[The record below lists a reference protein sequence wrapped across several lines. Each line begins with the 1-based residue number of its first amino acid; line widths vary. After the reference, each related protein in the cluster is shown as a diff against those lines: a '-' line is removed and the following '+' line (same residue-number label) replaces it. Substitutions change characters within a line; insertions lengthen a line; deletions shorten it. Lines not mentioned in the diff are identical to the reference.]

1 MRQQGDTTEGVE
13 VVEVLSA
20 EPVKEASV
28 ADLAEA
34 VAGLAITRE
43 TDGELE
49 PVIGSDEAQLEIADI
64 ASQVESEPLHANG
77 RLRDVLECM
86 LFVSTEPL
94 SAKEI
99 ADSLQIEHAAVEQA
113 MIDLESRLD
122 ESSGLQLMRVAGG
135 FQLCTRPEYADYCAI
150 ILQPAKKRLSKAALE
165 TLAIVAY
172 RQPCTQPEVEA
183 VRGVSVDG
191 VMKTLVERGLVKEA
205 GRKQTPGRPIL
216 YATTPEFLEYFGLND
231 ISELPDIDMLAVE
244 EIKALEAQRELFTRP
259 TDQATQEEETIT
271 DEDQQ

>member
-1 MRQQGDTTEGVE
+1 MRQHEDTVEGVE

-43 TDGELE
+43 TEDDVE

-64 ASQVESEPLHANG
+64 ASQVAPEPLHTNG

-99 ADSLQIEHAAVEQA
+99 ADSLQIEQAAVEQA
-113 MIDLESRLD
+113 MTDLESRLD
-122 ESSGLQLMRVAGG
+122 SNSGLQLMRVAGG
-135 FQLCTRPEYADYCAI
+135 FQLCTRPEFADYCAI
-150 ILQPAKKRLSKAALE
+150 ILQPTKKRLSKAALE

-191 VMKTLVERGLVKEA
+191 VMKTLIERGLVKEA

-244 EIKALEAQRELFTRP
+244 EIKALEAQRELFTKP
-259 TDQATQEEETIT
+259 ADQATQQEETIT
-271 DEDQQ
+271 EED